1 MKESLQRA
9 TRLNHQAVPDSGR
22 CSTCSGSGWVLDPDD
37 LACPCPVCGGTIT
50 QKTGVP
56 DVFQNRTLKD
66 FDFKVY
72 GKDLRKLEMV
82 IQNFESDFVNKW
94 KYEGKGLYLWSKTP
108 GSGKTLLS
116 CCLLSDVVSRYHL
129 QGRFV
134 SCVGY
139 LSILQQAFTQQ
150 GNEDRSQVYRSCDFL
165 VLDDLGV
172 QKDSEWTRQEIF
184 RLLND
189 RLNDGLITLIT
200 SNYPPEELNVGSRSI
215 DRIMK
220 SCIVLQLPEVSIRSK
235 QAKAEQEKFLAGIL
249 SDY

>member
-1 MKESLQRA
+1 MKESTQRA
-9 TRLNHQAVPDSGR
+9 TKLNQQAVPDSGR
-22 CSTCSGSGWVLDPDD
+22 CSTCGGSGWVLDPDD
-37 LACPCPVCGGTIT
+37 LAYPCPVCGGTLT

-72 GKDLRKLEMV
+72 GEDLRKLEMV

-94 KYEGKGLYLWSKTP
+94 KSEGKGLYLWSKTP

-116 CCLLSDVVSRYHL
+116 CCLLNDMVSQHHL

-150 GNEDRSQVYRSCDFL
+150 SNEDRSQVYRTCDLL

-172 QKDSEWTRQEIF
+172 QKDSEWTQQEIF
-184 RLLND
+184 RLVND

-200 SNYPPEELNVGSRSI
+200 SNYPPEGLNVGSRSI

-235 QAKAEQEKFLAGIL
+235 QAKAEQEKFLADIL
-249 SDY
+249 FNC

>member
-1 MKESLQRA
+1 MKESIQRA
-9 TRLNHQAVPDSGR
+9 TRLNHQAVPDSGK
-22 CSTCSGSGWVLDPDD
+22 CSTCGGSGWVLDPDD
-37 LACPCPVCGGTIT
+37 LAYPCPVCGGTLT

-72 GKDLRKLEMV
+72 GEDLRKLEMV
-82 IQNFESDFVNKW
+82 IQNFESNFVNKW
-94 KYEGKGLYLWSKTP
+94 KSEGKGLYLWSKTP

-116 CCLLSDVVSRYHL
+116 CCLLNDMVSQHHL

-150 GNEDRSQVYRSCDFL
+150 SNEDRSQVYRTCDLL

-172 QKDSEWTRQEIF
+172 QKDSEWTQQEIF
-184 RLLND
+184 RLVND

-200 SNYPPEELNVGSRSI
+200 SNYPPEGLNVGSRSI

-235 QAKAEQEKFLAGIL
+235 QAKAEQEKFLADIL
-249 SDY
+249 FNC

>member
-1 MKESLQRA
+1 MKNIQE
-9 TRLNHQAVPDSGR
+9 TMRLSQQAAPDSGR
-22 CSTCSGSGWVLDPDD
+22 CSTCGGSGWVLDPDD
-37 LACPCPVCGGTIT
+37 LACPCPICGGTIT

-94 KYEGKGLYLWSKTP
+94 KINGKGLYLWSKTP

-116 CCLLSDVVSRYHL
+116 CCLLNDMVSQHHL

-150 GNEDRSQVYRSCDFL
+150 SNEDRSQVYRTCDLL

-172 QKDSEWTRQEIF
+172 QKDSEWTQQEIF
-184 RLLND
+184 RLVNA

-200 SNYPPEELNVGSRSI
+200 SNYPPEGLNVGSRSI

-235 QAKAEQEKFLAGIL
+235 QAKEEQEKFLADIL
-249 SDY
+249 SYC

>member
-1 MKESLQRA
+1 MKESTQRA
-9 TRLNHQAVPDSGR
+9 TKLNQQAVPDSGG
-22 CSTCSGSGWVLDPDD
+22 CSTCGGSGWVLDPDD
-37 LACPCPVCGGTIT
+37 LAYPCPVCGGTLT

-72 GKDLRKLEMV
+72 GEDLRKLEMV

-94 KYEGKGLYLWSKTP
+94 KSEGKGLYLWSKTP

-116 CCLLSDVVSRYHL
+116 CCLLNDMVSQHHL

-150 GNEDRSQVYRSCDFL
+150 SNEDRSQVYRTCDLL

-172 QKDSEWTRQEIF
+172 QKDSEWTQQEIF
-184 RLLND
+184 RLVND

-200 SNYPPEELNVGSRSI
+200 SNYPPEGLNVGSRSI

-235 QAKAEQEKFLAGIL
+235 QAKAEQEKFLADIL
-249 SDY
+249 FNC

>member
-1 MKESLQRA
+1 MKNIQE
-9 TRLNHQAVPDSGR
+9 TMRLNQQAVPGSGR
-22 CSTCSGSGWVLDPDD
+22 CSTCGGSGWVLDPDD
-37 LACPCPVCGGTIT
+37 LAYPCPVCGGTLT

-72 GKDLRKLEMV
+72 GEDLRKMERV
-82 IQNFESDFVNKW
+82 IQSFESDFVNKW
-94 KYEGKGLYLWSKTP
+94 KSEGKGLYLWSKTP

-116 CCLLSDVVSRYHL
+116 CCLLNDMVSQHHL

-150 GNEDRSQVYRSCDFL
+150 SNEDRSQVYRTCDLL

-172 QKDSEWTRQEIF
+172 QKDSEWTQQEIF
-184 RLLND
+184 RLVND

-200 SNYPPEELNVGSRSI
+200 SNYPPEGLNVGSRSI

-235 QAKAEQEKFLAGIL
+235 QAKAEQEKFLADIL
-249 SDY
+249 FNC

>member
-1 MKESLQRA
+1 MKNIQE
-9 TRLNHQAVPDSGR
+9 TMRLNQQAVPDSGR
-22 CSTCSGSGWVLDPDD
+22 CSTCGGSGWVLDPDD
-37 LACPCPVCGGTIT
+37 LAYPCPVCGGTLT

-72 GKDLRKLEMV
+72 GEDLRKMERV
-82 IQNFESDFVNKW
+82 IQSFESDFVNKW
-94 KYEGKGLYLWSKTP
+94 KSEGKGLYLWSKTP

-116 CCLLSDVVSRYHL
+116 CCLLNDMVSQHHL

-150 GNEDRSQVYRSCDFL
+150 SNEDRSQVYRTCDLL
-165 VLDDLGV
+165 VLDDLEV
-172 QKDSEWTRQEIF
+172 QKDSEWTQQEIF
-184 RLLND
+184 RLVND

-200 SNYPPEELNVGSRSI
+200 SNYPPEGLNVGSRSI

-235 QAKAEQEKFLAGIL
+235 QAKAEQEKFLADIL
-249 SDY
+249 FNC

>member
-1 MKESLQRA
+1 MKESTQRA
-9 TRLNHQAVPDSGR
+9 TKLNRQVAPDSGK
-22 CSTCSGSGWVLDPDD
+22 CSTCGGSGWVLDPDD
-37 LACPCPVCGGTIT
+37 LAYPCPVCGGTLT

-72 GKDLRKLEMV
+72 GEDLRKLEMV

-94 KYEGKGLYLWSKTP
+94 KSEGKGLYLWSKTP

-116 CCLLSDVVSRYHL
+116 CCLLNDMVSQHHL

-150 GNEDRSQVYRSCDFL
+150 SNEDRSQVYRTCDLL

-172 QKDSEWTRQEIF
+172 QKDSEWTQQEIF
-184 RLLND
+184 RLVND

-200 SNYPPEELNVGSRSI
+200 SNYPPEGLNVGSRSI

-235 QAKAEQEKFLAGIL
+235 QAKAEQEKFLADIL
-249 SDY
+249 FNC

>member
-1 MKESLQRA
+1 MKNIQE
-9 TRLNHQAVPDSGR
+9 TMRLNQQAVPDSGR
-22 CSTCSGSGWVLDPDD
+22 CSTCGGSGWVLDPDD
-37 LACPCPVCGGTIT
+37 LAYPCPVCGGTLT

-72 GKDLRKLEMV
+72 GEDLRKMERV
-82 IQNFESDFVNKW
+82 IQSFESDFVNKW
-94 KYEGKGLYLWSKTP
+94 KSEGKGLYLWSKTP

-116 CCLLSDVVSRYHL
+116 CCLLNDMVSQHHL

-150 GNEDRSQVYRSCDFL
+150 SNEDRSQVYRTCDLL

-172 QKDSEWTRQEIF
+172 QKDSEWTQQEIF
-184 RLLND
+184 RLVND

-200 SNYPPEELNVGSRSI
+200 SNYPPEGLNVGSRSI

-235 QAKAEQEKFLAGIL
+235 QAKAEQEKFLADIL
-249 SDY
+249 FNC